1 VTSFTRLSTRV
12 SATVKP
18 ERSQPK
24 YFLLRSQHY
33 GSCRIWK
40 RFRKHKL
47 ALAGIVTI
55 ALIALACFAAPWIAP
70 YDPLE
75 IARDAN
81 GQILKNDPPSVDH
94 IMGTDNIGRDVFSRL
109 LHAGRISLLVA
120 FVVTFAS
127 VGIGI
132 SIGAVSGY
140 YGGWLDDVIQRFT
153 EFTIAIPL
161 LPLLLAF
168 SALLRGVTLIPWLPR
183 QWNSAVIIT
192 VILIIFSWTNASLLV
207 RGMVLSLRHQ
217 EFTEAA
223 KALGAG
229 DFSIILRHM
238 IPNSLAP
245 IIVSA
250 TLGLGT
256 VIILESAL
264 SFLGFGIQPPVP
276 TWGNMLNEYQNDMWT
291 QPAKVFYPG
300 LAIFICVLAFNYIGD
315 GLRDAMDPRLKH

>member
-1 VTSFTRLSTRV
+1 MAVAELESESLVTIEEESPWSI
-12 SATVKP
+12 
-18 ERSQPK
+18 
-24 YFLLRSQHY
+24 
-33 GSCRIWK
+33 IWK

-55 ALIALACFAAPWIAP
+55 AIIALACFAAPWIAP
-70 YDPLE
+70 YDPLQITRAE
-75 IARDAN
+75 N

-120 FVVTFAS
+120 FIVTFAS
-127 VGIGI
+127 VVIGI

-140 YGGWLDDVIQRFT
+140 YGGWMDDVIQRFT

-168 SALLRGVTLIPWLPR
+168 SALLRGITLIPWLPR
-183 QWNSAVIIT
+183 QWNSAVVIT
-192 VILIIFSWTNASLLV
+192 VILIVFSWTNASLLV

-223 KALGAG
+223 RALGAG
-229 DFSIILRHM
+229 DFSIIMRHM

-315 GLRDAMDPRLKH
+315 GLRDAMDPRLKN